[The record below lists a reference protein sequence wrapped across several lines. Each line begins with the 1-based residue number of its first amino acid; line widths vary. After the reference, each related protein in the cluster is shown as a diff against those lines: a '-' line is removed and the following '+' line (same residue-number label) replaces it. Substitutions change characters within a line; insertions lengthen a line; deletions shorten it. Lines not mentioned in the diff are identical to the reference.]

1 MVCTYCK
8 GKTEITNSRH
18 LARSNATWR
27 RRRCLKCGALITSI
41 EQADYSKTWMIY
53 DAQKDKLSP
62 FIRDRLFISIYD
74 SLRHRRTAIQDA
86 NAITAT
92 IIAKLAKIS
101 SESQIDKTKLIATA
115 HNCLKHFDRAAAVHY
130 QAYYNQQI

>member
-27 RRRCLKCGALITSI
+27 RRHCLKCGAIITSI
-41 EQADYSKTWMIY
+41 EEPDYGRTYMIY
-53 DAQKDKLSP
+53 DAKKDKLSP
-62 FIRDRLFISIYD
+62 FDRDRLFVSIYD
-74 SLRHRRTAIQDA
+74 SLRHRRTAVQDA

-92 IIAKLAKIS
+92 IMSKLARIS
-101 SESQIDKTKLIATA
+101 SESQIDKARLLATA
-115 HNCLKHFDRAAAVHY
+115 YDCLKHFDKAAAVHY
-130 QAYYNQQI
+130 QAYYNRAV

>member
-27 RRRCLKCGALITSI
+27 RRHCLKCGALITSI
-41 EQADYSKTWMIY
+41 EQPDYGRTWVVY
-53 DAQKDKLSP
+53 DPQNDKLSQ
-62 FIRDRLFISIYD
+62 FMRDKLFVSIYD

-86 NAITAT
+86 NALTAT
-92 IIAKLAKIS
+92 IMSKLAKIS
-101 SESQIDKTKLIATA
+101 SGSQIDKTKLLSTA
-115 HNCLKHFDRAAAVHY
+115 YECLKHFDKAAAVHF
-130 QAYYNQQI
+130 QAYYNS